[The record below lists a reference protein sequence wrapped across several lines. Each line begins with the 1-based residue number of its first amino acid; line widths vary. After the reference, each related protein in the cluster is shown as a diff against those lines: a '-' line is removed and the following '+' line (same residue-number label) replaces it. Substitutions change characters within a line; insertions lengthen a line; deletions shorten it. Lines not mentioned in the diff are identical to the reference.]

1 MTYTVIPGSY
11 SAILYPFLLNKA
23 KWEGEESFGSIV
35 ITDPE
40 IPSIYGD
47 TVTVSAMDCS
57 PVLDIYP
64 SYPVVN
70 NMVHDSNFAMHVH
83 TGVQADTTSSPYTM
97 PLASETVLG
106 GVKGLAIADETT
118 QVASTVGSL
127 IVGSGLSPIGDGTI
141 CTQSLTDL
149 KLLTYEEI
157 MKVFKETSTKVG
169 SIGGAKPA
177 VAYTPSQ
184 GLDKYYYIETTNR
197 VEPVKELVKELP
209 SIADAKLEDLLYN
222 CAIDIDTV
230 RTMQICVPED
240 SAYAKRMN
248 AVAKLNG
255 KLVKVGDCAKR
266 LFQYKEFRGSTVVVV
281 AYGELQ
287 NTMIPLEYLK

>member
-1 MTYTVIPGSY
+1 MTYTVTPGSY
-11 SAILYPFLLNKA
+11 SAILYPFLLNKM
-23 KWEGEESFGSIV
+23 KWEGQESFGSIV

-47 TVTVSAMDCS
+47 SVTISAMDCC

-64 SYPVVN
+64 SYPAVN
-70 NMVHDSNFAMHVH
+70 NMVHDSSFAMHVH
-83 TGVQADTTSSPYTM
+83 TGVQANTTSEPYTM

-106 GVKGLAIADETT
+106 GVQGLAIADETI
-118 QVASTVGSL
+118 QVASTVGNL
-127 IVGSGLSPIGDGTI
+127 MVGSGLSLIGDGTI
-141 CTQSLTDL
+141 CTQASTNL
-149 KLLTYEEI
+149 KLPTYEEI
-157 MKVFKETSTKVG
+157 MKAFKETASKVV
-169 SIGGAKPA
+169 SIGSSPF
-177 VAYTPSQ
+177 VTYTPSQ

-197 VEPVKELVKELP
+197 VEAVKELP